1 MIEYPYKLTKN
12 TEVLYS
18 LDDVCIIPA
27 VTSMVEHRGTI
38 DVYHVSDRYTN
49 ISSGKHLPIFASP
62 MSSTVSLHNYE
73 YYKKFGII
81 PIIPRTEALNDRI
94 QCMRQGE
101 WIALSL
107 DEFHDMFIGPDPWGY
122 EKAYNNKCRVLVD
135 IANGH
140 MEKLL
145 TYVKESKARAAV
157 EGVDLVLMV
166 GNVANPFT
174 YRELALAGAD
184 LVRCAIGTGSLC
196 TTSVHTK
203 CHYPMA
209 SLIDKCYAIKEAE
222 GLECQII
229 ADGGINTY
237 DRAIGALALGAD
249 YVMIGT
255 AFSKAFE
262 SAAPI
267 ERDNKLPWFR
277 KWFLPWY
284 YSTLEKAS
292 RNNLEHLI
300 NLDDKDKRK
309 IIKMAGI
316 HKTIFGMSTRLAQK
330 QIDPN
335 AKQKTSEGCVREV
348 KVEYTLGQWI
358 ENFIDYLRSIMSY
371 CDSFTLSDFIGN
383 VEVKL
388 MSQNAYNAYMK

>member
-1 MIEYPYKLTKN
+1 MIDYPYKLIKN

-27 VTSMVEHRGTI
+27 CTSHVEHRSSI
-38 DVYHVSDRYTN
+38 DVYHISDRYTN
-49 ISSGKHLPIFASP
+49 DPSGKHLPIFASP
-62 MSSTVSLHNYE
+62 MSSTVNIHNYE

-81 PIIPRTEALNDRI
+81 PIIPRSESLNARVH
-94 QCMRQGE
+94 CMREGE
-101 WIALSL
+101 WIAVSLS
-107 DEFHDMFIGPDPWGY
+107 EFKEMFMGPNAWGY
-122 EKAYNNKCRVLVD
+122 EKAYKNKCRVLID

-140 MEKLL
+140 MLKLL
-145 TYVKESKARAAV
+145 TYVREGKYTASAK
-157 EGVDLVLMV
+157 GVDLVLMV
-166 GNVANPFT
+166 GNVANPLT

-184 LVRCAIGTGSLC
+184 LVRCSIGSGSLC

-209 SLIDKCYAIKEAE
+209 SLIDKCAAIKDAE
-222 GLECQII
+222 DLKCEII

-255 AFSKAFE
+255 AFSKALE

-267 ERDNKLPWFR
+267 TRDKDLPWF
-277 KWFLPWY
+277 KKLFMHWY
-284 YSTLEKAS
+284 YTELEKMS
-292 RNNLEHLI
+292 TDDLEQLI
-300 NLDDKDKRK
+300 NLDDADKRK
-309 IIKMAGI
+309 IIKTGGF

-348 KVEYTLGQWI
+348 KVEYTLGQWV

-371 CDSFTLSDFIGN
+371 CDSFALSDFIGN
-383 VEVKL
+383 VNVKV